1 MDIDWRAR
9 VWLFHA
15 FFLGFF
21 FSSCFFYQ
29 IIHFFFCLGSDHST
43 AQPKQKTSKRNKIPK
58 SKKKSERHNIK
69 KKQQEPAVIEGHR
82 ADP

>member
-1 MDIDWRAR
+1 M
-9 VWLFHA
+9 A
-15 FFLGFF
+15 FPRLFLGFF
-21 FSSCFFYQ
+21 FLFMFFLSN
-29 IIHFFFCLGSDHST
+29 HSLFFCLGSDHST